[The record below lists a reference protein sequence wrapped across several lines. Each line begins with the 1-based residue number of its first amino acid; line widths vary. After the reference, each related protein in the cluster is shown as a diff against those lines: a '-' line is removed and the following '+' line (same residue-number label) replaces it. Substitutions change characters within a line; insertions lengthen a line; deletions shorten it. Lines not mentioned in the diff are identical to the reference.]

1 MLATSAHT
9 LGEPMARRLPL
20 GEAARVLGLNE
31 RTIRRRLQAGS
42 LNGVKDDTTGRWTVD
57 VPDTPDIDPDTPDAA
72 ADDLRQRVAVLEV
85 QLEATRD
92 QLATTTTTLDR
103 ERAVA
108 DAALDLERQR
118 YADQRSTFETM
129 LRLLPAPE
137 RRRWRWPW
145 RRERR

>member
-1 MLATSAHT
+1 MM
-9 LGEPMARRLPL
+9 PD
-20 GEAARVLGLNE
+20 EA
-31 RTIRRRLQAGS
+31 
-42 LNGVKDDTTGRWTVD
+42 
-57 VPDTPDIDPDTPDAA
+57 PDTPADAASMPDAA

-118 YADQRSTFETM
+118 YDDQRSTFETM
-129 LRLLPAPE
+129 LRLLPAPPE
-137 RRRWRWPW
+137 RRRWWPW

>member
-9 LGEPMARRLPL
+9 LGETMARRLPL

-31 RTIRRRLQAGS
+31 RTVRRRLLSGA
-42 LNGVKDDTTGRWTVD
+42 LDGVKDDTTGRWTVD

-108 DAALDLERQR
+108 DAALDRERRR
-118 YADQRSTFETM
+118 YDDQRSTFETM
-129 LRLLPAPE
+129 LRLLPAPAR

-145 RRERR
+145 RRE